1 MEFDGIVAAVADP
14 DSKVVSLN
22 GEQVEKTR
30 LRVVSE
36 SGRAKPV
43 TQEDGST
50 RNERRKSYF
59 TVEAW
64 GGQAKALQALNKG
77 EKVHLGGEIVT
88 EAPFKKADGST
99 FYPEPTLRVNKVEFI
114 GANPAA
120 SRNRASQAIDGVRA
134 ANNAVAGESID
145 ADMSP
150 GREAETIG
158 F

>member
-43 TQEDGST
+43 TQDDGSS

-64 GGQAKALQALNKG
+64 GGQARALQALNKG
-77 EKVHLGGEIVT
+77 EKVHLGGDIVT
-88 EAPFKKADGST
+88 EAPFKKADGTT
-99 FYPEPTLRVNKVEFI
+99 FYPEPTLRVNRIDFI
-114 GANPAA
+114 GPNPAA
-120 SRNRASQAIDGVRA
+120 SRNRAEKAIDGVRA
-134 ANNAVAGESID
+134 ANNAVASESID

-150 GREAETIG
+150 GREAETVG